1 MPPKKPTAARKPKAK
16 GKARA
21 APAGPPPSSR
31 FPSRPP
37 RAAGA
42 GPRPPVM
49 RTAAERAEPQAPS
62 HLLKLASPHP
72 GEIRTVEADGP
83 LLFLGGQVVMGNAA
97 AGVSQIGL
105 EIDGQLVQVVRADQL
120 TARALTLA
128 NATGAFATHASF
140 GNMWT
145 VVLGWPYPLKVA
157 RQVKLSVMVME
168 PMGELELTLFLG
180 K

>member
-1 MPPKKPTAARKPKAK
+1 MPPAKKPSAKAKTKPKSK
-16 GKARA
+16 
-21 APAGPPPSSR
+21 PSGPPASSR
-31 FPSRPP
+31 FPTRPP
-37 RAAGA
+37 RAASSA
-42 GPRPPVM
+42 PRPPIM

-62 HLLKLASPHP
+62 HVLKLSAPHP

-97 AGVSQIGL
+97 SGVSQIGL

-120 TARALTLA
+120 TARALTLS

-168 PMGELELTLFLG
+168 TMTELELTLFLG
-180 K
+180 R

>member
-1 MPPKKPTAARKPKAK
+1 MPAKKKTAAKSKTLPKAK
-16 GKARA
+16 TK
-21 APAGPPPSSR
+21 PSGPPPSSR

-37 RAAGA
+37 RSASTA
-42 GPRPPVM
+42 PKPPVL

-62 HLLKLASPHP
+62 HVIKLSSPHP

-83 LLFLGGQVVMGNAA
+83 LLFLGGQIVMGNAP

-120 TARALTLA
+120 TARALTLS

-157 RQVKLSVMVME
+157 KQVKLSVMVME
-168 PMGELELTLFLG
+168 VMSELELTLFVG
-180 K
+180 R

>member
-1 MPPKKPTAARKPKAK
+1 MPSAKKPLAKSSPKAK
-16 GKARA
+16 AK
-21 APAGPPPSSR
+21 PSGPPASSR

-37 RAAGA
+37 RAAAA
-42 GPRPPVM
+42 GPKPTVM
-49 RTAAERAEPQAPS
+49 RTAAERVEPQAPS
-62 HLLKLASPHP
+62 HILKLSAPHP
-72 GEIRTVEADGP
+72 GEIRTVEASGP

-145 VVLGWPYPLKVA
+145 IVLGWSYPLKA
-157 RQVKLSVMVME
+157 AKQVRLSVMVME
-168 PMGELELTLFLG
+168 PMTELELTLFLG
-180 K
+180 R

>member
-1 MPPKKPTAARKPKAK
+1 MPSKKKPTAKPAGKAK
-16 GKARA
+16 AKAK
-21 APAGPPPSSR
+21 PAGPPASSR

-37 RAAGA
+37 RAVAA
-42 GPRPPVM
+42 GPKPPVM

-62 HLLKLASPHP
+62 HVLKLSAPHP

-145 VVLGWPYPLKVA
+145 VVLGWSYPLKVA
-157 RQVKLSVMVME
+157 KQVKLSVMVME
-168 PMGELELTLFLG
+168 PMTELELTLFLG